1 MSIPAKTIQD
11 IETLRKR
18 HTELDRAKAAAEAN
32 LKTSTNNLETLKREA
47 RELYGTDDLDAL
59 RAKLEEMKKEN
70 ERKRAE
76 YQKHL
81 DEIETGLDELEKQYA
96 QSRGERG

>member
-1 MSIPAKTIQD
+1 MTSKTIQD

-18 HTELDRAKAAAEAN
+18 HTELDRKRAAAEAN
-32 LKTSTNNLETLKREA
+32 LKTATDNLEALKREA
-47 RELYGTDDLDAL
+47 RESYGTDDLDAL

-81 DEIETGLDELEKQYA
+81 DEIENGLNELDKQYA
-96 QSRGERG
+96 QSKNGG

>member
-1 MSIPAKTIQD
+1 MSSKTIQD
-11 IETLRKR
+11 IETLRRR
-18 HTELDRAKAAAEAN
+18 HTELDRKRAAAEAN
-32 LKTSTNNLETLKREA
+32 LKTATDNLEALKREA

-76 YQKHL
+76 YQEHL
-81 DEIETGLDELEKQYA
+81 DEIENGLNELDKQYA
-96 QSRGERG
+96 QSKGGG

>member
-1 MSIPAKTIQD
+1 MTSKTIQD

-18 HTELDRAKAAAEAN
+18 HTELDRKRAAAEAN
-32 LKTSTNNLETLKREA
+32 LKTATDNLEALKREA
-47 RELYGTDDLDAL
+47 RELYGTDDLEAL

-70 ERKRAE
+70 ERKRDE

-81 DEIETGLDELEKQYA
+81 DEIETGLNELDKQYA
-96 QSRGERG
+96 QSKNG